1 MLTCRIF
8 GMIAQLRFGYATSVA
23 MHSADIALADVNPE
37 LRDIEQSHPM
47 AFLFQMVSNS
57 KRELGG
63 FWDIGGVLAVPV
75 ARGQQ

>member
-1 MLTCRIF
+1 
-8 GMIAQLRFGYATSVA
+8 
-23 MHSADIALADVNPE
+23 MHSADIALAGVEPE

-47 AFLFQMVSNS
+47 AFLFQMVSDP